1 MTVRV
6 SINGAGR
13 ELAAG
18 TTVADVVA
26 ELAPPPSDN
35 DSGPRETPARGIA
48 VAVNDEV
55 VPRTAWPHTLL
66 AEADRIEVLTA
77 VQGG

>member
-6 SINGAGR
+6 SINGESR
-13 ELAAG
+13 ELAVG

-26 ELAPPPSDN
+26 ELAPP
-35 DSGPRETPARGIA
+35 SGNGAPGPGPAGRGIA

-55 VPRTAWPHTLL
+55 VPRTAWPDTVL
-66 AEADRIEVLTA
+66 ADADRVEVLTA

>member
-6 SINGAGR
+6 SINGESR

-18 TTVADVVA
+18 TTVSDVVA
-26 ELAPPPSDN
+26 ELARPSDH
-35 DSGPRETPARGIA
+35 GTAPPQATPRGIA

-55 VPRTAWPHTLL
+55 VPRTAWPDTVLT
-66 AEADRIEVLTA
+66 EADRLEVLTA

>member
-6 SINGAGR
+6 SINGEVR
-13 ELAAG
+13 ELTAG
-18 TTVADVVA
+18 TTVAEVVA
-26 ELAPPPSDN
+26 ELAPWSDYGTA
-35 DSGPRETPARGIA
+35 SPRATARGIA

-55 VPRTAWPHTLL
+55 VPRTAWPDRVL
-66 AEADRIEVLTA
+66 AEADRVEVLTA

>member
-6 SINGAGR
+6 SINGASR

-18 TTVADVVA
+18 TTVAHVVA
-26 ELAPPPSDN
+26 ELAPPSDN
-35 DSGPRETPARGIA
+35 GTAPPGASARGIA

-55 VPRTAWPHTLL
+55 VPRAAWPDTVL

>member
-1 MTVRV
+1 MTLRV
-6 SINGAGR
+6 SINGESR
-13 ELAAG
+13 DLALG

-26 ELAPPPSDN
+26 ELAPMPGGGTTAAPDA
-35 DSGPRETPARGIA
+35 TTRGIA

-55 VPRTAWPHTLL
+55 VPRTAWPDTVL
-66 AEADRIEVLTA
+66 AEADRVEVLTA

>member
-6 SINGAGR
+6 SINGEAR
-13 ELAAG
+13 ELTAG
-18 TTVADVVA
+18 TTVAEVVA
-26 ELAPPPSDN
+26 ELAPQSDHGTAPP
-35 DSGPRETPARGIA
+35 RATARGIA

-55 VPRTAWPHTLL
+55 VPRTAWPDTVL
-66 AEADRIEVLTA
+66 AEADRVEVLTA

>member
-6 SINGAGR
+6 SINGEAR
-13 ELAAG
+13 ELTAG
-18 TTVADVVA
+18 TTVAELVA
-26 ELAPPPSDN
+26 ELAPQSDHGTAPP
-35 DSGPRETPARGIA
+35 RATARGIA

-55 VPRTAWPHTLL
+55 VPRTAWPDTVL
-66 AEADRIEVLTA
+66 AEADRVEVLTA

>member
-1 MTVRV
+1 MTLRV
-6 SINGAGR
+6 SINGESH
-13 ELAAG
+13 ELATG

-26 ELAPPPSDN
+26 ELAPRTDGDAAAPEA
-35 DSGPRETPARGIA
+35 RARGIA

-55 VPRTAWPHTLL
+55 VPRTAWPDTVL
-66 AEADRIEVLTA
+66 AEADRVEVLTA

>member
-6 SINGAGR
+6 SINGDSR
-13 ELAAG
+13 DVAAG

-26 ELAPPPSDN
+26 ELAPGSNHDTVSP
-35 DSGPRETPARGIA
+35 TATARGIA
-48 VAVNDEV
+48 VAVNNEV
-55 VPRTAWPHTLL
+55 VPRPAWPDTVL
-66 AEADRIEVLTA
+66 AEADRVEVLTA

>member
-6 SINGAGR
+6 SINGASR

-26 ELAPPPSDN
+26 ELAPTSDN
-35 DSGPRETPARGIA
+35 GTAPPGASVRGIA

-55 VPRTAWPHTLL
+55 VPRATWPDTVL

>member
-6 SINGAGR
+6 SINGESR
-13 ELAAG
+13 ELATG

-26 ELAPPPSDN
+26 AL
-35 DSGPRETPARGIA
+35 GPAARRGIA
-48 VAVNDEV
+48 VAVNDDV
-55 VPRTAWPHTLL
+55 VPRADWPGTVL
-66 AEADRIEVLTA
+66 ADADRVEVLTA

>member
-6 SINGAGR
+6 SINGESR

-26 ELAPPPSDN
+26 ELAPPSNHGTAPPK
-35 DSGPRETPARGIA
+35 GTARGIA

-55 VPRTAWPHTLL
+55 VPRTAWPDTVL
-66 AEADRIEVLTA
+66 AEADRVEVLTA